1 MQASD
6 YQMMATR
13 TAKAETMEQGL
24 FHASL
29 GLAEEAGEL
38 CGAVKKH
45 LIYGQKADIDN
56 IIEELGDIAWYLAY
70 FSEKVGVSLETVL
83 RLNIEKLEKRYPEK
97 YTDELA
103 ALRLDKEA
111 DDGC

>member
-1 MQASD
+1 MQVSD

-29 GLAEEAGEL
+29 GLAGEVGEL
-38 CGAVKKH
+38 CDAVKKH
-45 LIYGQKADIDN
+45 LIYGQKADIKN
-56 IIEELGDIAWYLAY
+56 IIEELGDVAWYLAY
-70 FSEKVGVSLETVL
+70 FSEKVGVSLETVF
-83 RLNIEKLEKRYPEK
+83 RMNIEKLQTRYPEQ

-103 ALRLDKEA
+103 ALRLDKEV

>member
-29 GLAEEAGEL
+29 GLAGEVGEL
-38 CGAVKKH
+38 CDAVKRH
-45 LIYGQKADIDN
+45 LVYGQKADIDN
-56 IIEELGDIAWYLAY
+56 IIEELGDVAWYLAY
-70 FSEKVGVSLETVL
+70 FSEKVGVSLETVMRVNL
-83 RLNIEKLEKRYPEK
+83 EKLAKRYPERF
-97 YTDELA
+97 TDELA